1 MGTNPA
7 PAAGMRRTALT
18 VLALALGGCGGA
30 PQAPEK
36 ALTADAQRGR
46 LLYDTACVQCHT
58 TQAHWREKRLVR
70 SWPDL
75 VHQVTR
81 WQALV
86 GQSWRTRDVEDVA
99 AYLNQE
105 FYKLPGS

>member
-1 MGTNPA
+1 MIPA
-7 PAAGMRRTALT
+7 PAIPMRSRAVPAVLT
-18 VLALALGGCGGA
+18 LVLAGCGAA

-36 ALTADAQRGR
+36 ALAPDAQRGR

-70 SWPDL
+70 TWPDL
-75 VHQVTR
+75 VHQVMR
-81 WQALV
+81 WQTLA
-86 GQSWRTRDVEDVA
+86 GQNWRTEDVEDVA

-105 FYKLPGS
+105 FYRLPGS

>member
-1 MGTNPA
+1 MHPRFLLA
-7 PAAGMRRTALT
+7 
-18 VLALALGGCGGA
+18 VLFVLGGCGAA
-30 PQAPEK
+30 PRDHATPPQQEQK
-36 ALTADAQRGR
+36 ALTADADRGR

-81 WQALV
+81 WQAIA
-86 GQSWRTRDVEDVA
+86 GQNWRTEDVHDVA
-99 AYLNQE
+99 AYLNGQ
-105 FYKLPGS
+105 FYKLPGT